1 MIRKKKM
8 AGNEDRLII
17 AESKQIIMDILKT
30 AMKMYRLNPTEQ
42 AETAIR
48 EVKQE
53 YDRLK

>member
-1 MIRKKKM
+1 MV
-8 AGNEDRLII
+8 GNEDRLII

-30 AMKMYRLNPTEQ
+30 AMKMYRINPTDK

>member
-1 MIRKKKM
+1 M